1 MDDLKVH
8 FSVSSQTRFCV
19 RKGQT
24 LFEDE
29 EDSVS
34 VFIVQRQGETGWQDV
49 LELSLESGRSW
60 GDRIDLLYRHKNKP
74 ELLLHI
80 EGFGYW
86 GDFEFYESL
95 DNGLTWNPIPLH
107 REPNPDEY
115 VKEELSEI

>member
-1 MDDLKVH
+1 VN
-8 FSVSSQTRFCV
+8 SQTQFRI

-34 VFIVQRQGETGWQDV
+34 VYIVQREDGSGWRDV

-60 GDRIDLLYRHKNKP
+60 GDRIDQLYRHLREPK
-74 ELLLHI
+74 LLLHI

-86 GDFEFYESL
+86 GDYEFYESL
-95 DNGLTWNPIPLH
+95 DDGLTWNPIPLH
-107 REPNPDEY
+107 REPNPDDY
-115 VKEELSEI
+115 SKEELSEI